1 MHTSNVM
8 MTKYRTGR
16 QRMRDG
22 IEIAYWEAGSGPLTI
37 LLLHGWACDHT
48 FLLPQ
53 LEYFSRSHRVI
64 AVDLRGHGQSDAPDG
79 QYALAEFAEDIH
91 ELITALRVSAAVVVG
106 HSMGGQVALE
116 LVARHPD
123 DLSAICLI
131 DSVLFPSVSLSGQLR
146 CILPE
151 LAGPEY
157 LSVLSD
163 AAGSL
168 FIETDDPARR
178 AELLEKMARTPQHV
192 AVAAFRGHL
201 LDYDF
206 AVAVAACE
214 VPVAYL
220 GATRQLADLDRFR
233 SLCPQLMTGQTLG
246 SGHFSPLEVPR
257 QINSMLDRF
266 FAIAASHTINA
277 KAFC

>member
-1 MHTSNVM
+1 
-8 MTKYRTGR
+8 MT
-16 QRMRDG
+16 
-22 IEIAYWEAGSGPLTI
+22 
-37 LLLHGWACDHT
+37 
-48 FLLPQ
+48 
-53 LEYFSRSHRVI
+53 
-64 AVDLRGHGQSDAPDG
+64 
-79 QYALAEFAEDIH
+79 
-91 ELITALRVSAAVVVG
+91 
-106 HSMGGQVALE
+106 
-116 LVARHPD
+116 
-123 DLSAICLI
+123 
-131 DSVLFPSVSLSGQLR
+131 
-146 CILPE
+146 
-151 LAGPEY
+151 
-157 LSVLSD
+157 
-163 AAGSL
+163 
-168 FIETDDPARR
+168 
-178 AELLEKMARTPQHV
+178 RTPQHV

-266 FAIAASHTINA
+266 FAIAASHTTNA

>member
-16 QRMRDG
+16 QKMRDG
-22 IEIAYWEAGSGPLTI
+22 IEIAYWEAGSGPITI

-53 LEYFSRSHRVI
+53 LEHFSRSHRVI
-64 AVDLRGHGQSDAPDG
+64 AVDLRGHGQSDAPAS

-91 ELITALRVSAAVVVG
+91 ELITARRVSAAVVVG

-178 AELLEKMARTPQHV
+178 AELLERWRALR
-192 AVAAFRGHL
+192 
-201 LDYDF
+201 
-206 AVAVAACE
+206 
-214 VPVAYL
+214 
-220 GATRQLADLDRFR
+220 
-233 SLCPQLMTGQTLG
+233 
-246 SGHFSPLEVPR
+246 
-257 QINSMLDRF
+257 SMLPLPPSGGIYWITISQSRWPLVRSRLPTWEPHGNWRIL
-266 FAIAASHTINA
+266 IAFEVFVPNS
-277 KAFC
+277 